1 MRKPAIRILI
11 TTALILTAAALDGGA
26 ADCANLL
33 GTKLPATTL
42 TTAQAVAAGR
52 FMPPYGRPLDKLP
65 AFCRLAGVIRPTSDS
80 EIHFEVWMPASDW
93 NGKFLSVGNGGF
105 AGSINYF
112 ALADDLRRGYATAA
126 TDTGHEGDAEDAS
139 WAFKHPE
146 KVIDFG
152 YRGLHATTENA
163 KALIQA
169 FYSNPARHSYFD
181 SCSDG
186 GREALMEA
194 QRFPADFDGI
204 LAGAPA
210 NFWTHML
217 AAAVDIIQHMYGKD
231 PAAYIPSAKL
241 PAIQAAALAACDAQD
256 GVKDGII
263 SDPLQCHFD
272 PAVLL
277 CKGADSRD
285 CLTAPQLSTLKKL
298 YAGGQDSH
306 GRQIFPGYV
315 PGAEDGPNGW
325 APWITGTGPGKA
337 SGPVYAENYFRYMVF
352 DDPTWNPLSANVE
365 MTEAM
370 ADEKTAAI
378 LNATDADLGRFK
390 ARGGKLILY
399 HGWNDPAISPLNTIN
414 YYKSVVAKMGS
425 ENADSFVRLYM
436 VPGMQHCFP
445 GPGPNWF
452 GQTGHPTAK
461 GKAYGVFDAVE
472 EWVEKGTAPGDII
485 ATKYVDDDPSK
496 GVQMTRPL
504 CPYPQIAKYK
514 DTGDTNDAA
523 NFVCRAP

>member
-1 MRKPAIRILI
+1 MQMPAKRILL
-11 TTALILTAAALDGGA
+11 TMTLIVAAAALDVRA

-33 GTKLPATTL
+33 GASLPDTTL
-42 TTAQAVAAGR
+42 TTAQAVPAGR

-80 EIHFEVWMPASDW
+80 EIRFEVWLPASGW

-126 TDTGHEGDAEDAS
+126 TDTGHQGDAEDAS
-139 WAFKHPE
+139 WAFRHPE

-169 FYSNPARHSYFD
+169 FYSGPAQHSYFD

-194 QRFPADFDGI
+194 QRFPGDFDGI

-210 NFWTHML
+210 NFWTHLL
-217 AAAVDIIQHMYGKD
+217 ANAVAMVQSLYGKD
-231 PAAYIPSAKL
+231 PASYIPSAKL

-263 SDPLQCHFD
+263 SDPLRCHFD
-272 PAVLL
+272 PSVLL
-277 CKGADSRD
+277 CKGKDSHD
-285 CLTAPQLSTLKKL
+285 CLTPPQLSALKKL
-298 YAGGQDSH
+298 YAGGQDSR
-306 GRQIFPGYV
+306 GKQIFPGYM

-325 APWITGTGPGKA
+325 APWITGSGPGKG

-352 DDPTWNPLSANVE
+352 QDPAWNPLSANVE
-365 MTEAM
+365 KSEAT
-370 ADEKTAAI
+370 ADEKTAAL
-378 LNATDADLGRFK
+378 LNSTDPDLGRFRT
-390 ARGGKLILY
+390 RGGKLILY

-414 YYKSVVAKMGS
+414 YYNSVVAKMGAPNV
-425 ENADSFVRLYM
+425 ESFVRLYM

-445 GPGPNWF
+445 GPGPNSF

-461 GKAYGVFDAVE
+461 GKPYGVYDALE

-485 ATKYVDDDPSK
+485 ATKYLDDDITK

-504 CPYPQIAKYK
+504 CPYPQIARYK
-514 DTGDTNDAA
+514 GAGDTNDAA